1 MDIWE
6 KYKSESHQTL
16 CIIGILILSAK
27 LCKADGHFSQHEK
40 DEILKIL
47 PHDKNQKKTIENI
60 LEEGAVDKN
69 DISFHAKV
77 IYKKL
82 SHNKE
87 FLEFILAVL
96 YRLGH
101 SDHVYS
107 EEEDKDIK
115 KVAEIF
121 EVKKSVLDNI
131 FGSTN
136 NLGLIILGKIKN
148 LTGKINAKSR

>member
-6 KYKSESHQTL
+6 KYKSESYQTR
-16 CIIGILILSAK
+16 CIIGILVLSAK

-47 PHDKNQKKTIENI
+47 PHEKNQKKIIENI
-60 LEEGAVDKN
+60 LDEGANDKN

-77 IYKKL
+77 IKKKL
-82 SHNKE
+82 GDNKE

-96 YRLGH
+96 YKLGH

-107 EEEDKDIK
+107 EEEDKEIL
-115 KVAEIF
+115 KVAHEFGIEESLFSKIF
-121 EVKKSVLDNI
+121 KKFSFEEL
-131 FGSTN
+131 
-136 NLGLIILGKIKN
+136 KKRY
-148 LTGKINAKSR
+148 A

>member
-107 EEEDKDIK
+107 EEEDDEIR
-115 KVAEIF
+115 KVAKEFHIEESIF
-121 EVKKSVLDNI
+121 SKL
-131 FGSTN
+131 F
-136 NLGLIILGKIKN
+136 
-148 LTGKINAKSR
+148 GKINIFKKEFKNA

>member
-1 MDIWE
+1 M
-6 KYKSESHQTL
+6 
-16 CIIGILILSAK
+16 
-27 LCKADGHFSQHEK
+27 
-40 DEILKIL
+40 
-47 PHDKNQKKTIENI
+47 
-60 LEEGAVDKN
+60 DKN

-107 EEEDKDIK
+107 EEEDDEIR
-115 KVAEIF
+115 KVAKEFHIEESIF
-121 EVKKSVLDNI
+121 SKLISKINI
-131 FGSTN
+131 F
-136 NLGLIILGKIKN
+136 KKEFKN
-148 LTGKINAKSR
+148 A

>member
-107 EEEDKDIK
+107 EEEDVEIR
-115 KVAEIF
+115 KVAKEFHI
-121 EVKKSVLDNI
+121 EESIVSK
-131 FGSTN
+131 
-136 NLGLIILGKIKN
+136 LIGKIDIFKKEFKN
-148 LTGKINAKSR
+148 A

>member
-47 PHDKNQKKTIENI
+47 PHDKNKKKPIENI

-107 EEEDKDIK
+107 EEEDVEIR
-115 KVAEIF
+115 KVAKEFHIEESIF
-121 EVKKSVLDNI
+121 SKLISKINI
-131 FGSTN
+131 F
-136 NLGLIILGKIKN
+136 KKEFKN
-148 LTGKINAKSR
+148 A